1 MLFPG
6 WFTCIC
12 VAAAPLTD
20 ALFPPS
26 ACSCWAVCA
35 WTSSVVWWLQVP
47 SFIWR
52 ISRGSALVA
61 ASCQVPLW
69 VSSALL
75 CYSFCHWFGL
85 HLYFAGF
92 DTLLSCFLATHV
104 YDFMLQAW
112 SCWSDART
120 MHDGRQKICCWIE
133 MTGPH
138 PARSEQMS
146 PSPWQINLLMKSE
159 DGQPLMCGL
168 IENVRFLGVV
178 SVKQH
183 QHLTAESE

>member
-6 WFTCIC
+6 SFTCIC
-12 VAAAPLTD
+12 VALAPLTD
-20 ALFPPS
+20 APFPPS
-26 ACSCWAVCA
+26 AFPCWAVCA
-35 WTSSVVWWLQVP
+35 WMSSVVRWLQAP
-47 SFIWR
+47 SFVWW

-61 ASCQVPLW
+61 ALCQAPLW

-75 CYSFCHWFGL
+75 CYSFCHWFGS

-112 SCWSDART
+112 SCWSNAST
-120 MHDGRQKICCWIE
+120 MHHGRQKICCGIE
-133 MTGPH
+133 MMGPH
-138 PARSEQMS
+138 PACSEQTS
-146 PSPWQINLLMKSE
+146 PAPWQINLLMKSE
-159 DGQPLMCGL
+159 DWQPLMCSL
-168 IENVRFLGVV
+168 IEDTWFLRVM

-183 QHLTAESE
+183 QHLMAESE